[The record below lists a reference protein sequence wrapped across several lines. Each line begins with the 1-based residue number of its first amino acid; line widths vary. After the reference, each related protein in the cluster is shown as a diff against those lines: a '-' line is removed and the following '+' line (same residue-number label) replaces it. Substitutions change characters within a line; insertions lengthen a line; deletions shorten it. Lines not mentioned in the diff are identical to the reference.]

1 MLESSEKEAAMATM
15 NGSMD
20 ALKLL
25 QEHKIALTN
34 LRLQMLEI
42 LSSANKPLSF
52 DDFALEANKT
62 TFYRN
67 IELFESKGIVSKTS
81 LERKSFYELASVAKA
96 HFVCDVCHT
105 ITDFKMPHI
114 KGKIRSL
121 IAKGVCDD
129 CEDKDSNP

>member
-1 MLESSEKEAAMATM
+1 MLESSEKEAAMD
-15 NGSMD
+15 GSID
-20 ALKLL
+20 ALRLL
-25 QEHKIALTN
+25 QENKIALTD
-34 LRLQMLEI
+34 LRVQMLEI
-42 LSSANKPLSF
+42 LGSANKPLSF

-67 IELFESKGIVSKTS
+67 MELFESKGIVSKTS

-105 ITDFKMPHI
+105 ITDFKMPRI

-129 CEDKDSNP
+129 CGDKDSNP